1 MAEKMRCYL
10 VFLGFYDGRVYE
22 GGSVA
27 GLKFLDKHGVS
38 EKLLVHIFAKVLNF
52 SFIIMVTI

>member
-1 MAEKMRCYL
+1 MT

-27 GLKFLDKHGVS
+27 SLKFLDKHSVFKEAFGAHFR
-38 EKLLVHIFAKVLNF
+38 KG
-52 SFIIMVTI
+52 M